1 MRGNPY
7 PHRYKHGK
15 QKKAIT
21 LEQFKP
27 MIDKVDQID
36 LGKYNPLTVKS
47 FLAVLYWCGLRKTE
61 VHGSKRHRYVC
72 PSCKRHEQPIA
83 KYTEAIPGILKED
96 IEVKGDMM
104 FIEAVAR
111 KHGKREAP
119 LELWLGFP
127 FMDLILEQWKRTP
140 PKQRVWP
147 IAEWDSWNL
156 MKKIDKKKYLHYLR
170 FVRITELCANPKLS
184 VADICSWTGL
194 TPQTIN
200 DYMERSGRFIKRT
213 AQAMREQ
220 YERAM
225 PIT

>member
-7 PHRYKHGK
+7 SHRYKYGK

-21 LEQFKP
+21 LEQFKE
-27 MIDKVDQID
+27 IVDKVDRID
-36 LGKYNPLTVKS
+36 LGKYDPPTIKS
-47 FLAVLYWCGLRKTE
+47 FLAVLYWLGLRKTE
-61 VHGSKRHRYVC
+61 VHGAKRHRYVC
-72 PSCKRHEQPIA
+72 PSCKRHEKPIV
-83 KYTEAIPGILKED
+83 KYTEAVPGILKED
-96 IEVKGDMM
+96 IEVKGDIMY
-104 FIEAVAR
+104 IEAAAR

-127 FMDLILEQWKRTP
+127 FVDLILEQWKRTEP
-140 PKQRVWP
+140 GKRVWP
-147 IAEWDSWNL
+147 ISEWDSWKL
-156 MKKIDKKKYLHYLR
+156 MKKIDKRKYLHYFR

-200 DYMERSGRFIKRT
+200 AYMERSGRFIKRT

-220 YERAM
+220 YESAL
-225 PIT
+225 PFK

>member
-1 MRGNPY
+1 
-7 PHRYKHGK
+7 
-15 QKKAIT
+15 
-21 LEQFKP
+21 
-27 MIDKVDQID
+27 MIQKVDQID
-36 LGKYNPLTVKS
+36 LGKYDSLTVKS

-61 VHGSKRHRYVC
+61 VTGAKRHRYVC
-72 PSCKRHEQPIA
+72 PSCTRHADPII

-104 FIEAVAR
+104 LIEAVAR
-111 KHGKREAP
+111 KHGKREAA

-127 FMDLILEQWKRTP
+127 FVDLILEQWKRTQ

-147 IAEWDSWNL
+147 ISEWDGWSL
-156 MKKIDKKKYLHYLR
+156 MKQIDKKKYLHWLR

-200 DYMERSGRFIKRT
+200 AYMERSGRFIKRT

-220 YERAM
+220 YEAAL
-225 PIT
+225 PFK